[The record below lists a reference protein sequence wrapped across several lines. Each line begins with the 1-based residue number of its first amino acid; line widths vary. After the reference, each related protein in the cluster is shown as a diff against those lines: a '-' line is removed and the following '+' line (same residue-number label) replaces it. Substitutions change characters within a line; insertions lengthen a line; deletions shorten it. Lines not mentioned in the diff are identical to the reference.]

1 MLTNQ
6 GPPLATLTM
15 GSLYTISYLEYT
27 SSKELTCLEA
37 SYTNPTVYMY
47 YYTVYP
53 SADQSVPS
61 IRLTSVSIRIQVVLH
76 HHHVQRTDLITFRPR
91 FPYFPMYFLSQPIL
105 TKHCCQ
111 LLFNMQSLWEA
122 CVVTLGNC
130 LARVHIHIY
139 RRCALY
145 STLARI
151 FPS

>member
-61 IRLTSVSIRIQVVLH
+61 ISIYKDAGSFTPPPRLEN
-76 HHHVQRTDLITFRPR
+76 RPNNFPSPLSL
-91 FPYFPMYFLSQPIL
+91 FPYVFLVLAYSYQ
-105 TKHCCQ
+105 T
-111 LLFNMQSLWEA
+111 LLA
-122 CVVTLGNC
+122 PV
-130 LARVHIHIY
+130 
-139 RRCALY
+139 
-145 STLARI
+145 
-151 FPS
+151 